1 MTALG
6 FAWKVLHGIINALQ
20 KTSTNGNKLVSA
32 TLVGVI
38 IA

>member
-1 MTALG
+1 MES
-6 FAWKVLHGIINALQ
+6 FAWLINALQ